1 MKRIPYLLVF
11 TIGVLSCKQEAS
23 QPQPAITEK
32 KAEVDTLPIAPAI
45 ITDTTMHDTDD
56 PAIWI
61 NRADLSKSL
70 IIGTDKDEDGA
81 LYVFDLQGKEVP
93 GKTVRGL
100 KRPNNV
106 DIEYGFSFGGK
117 TIDIAVV
124 AERLTH
130 KIRIFS
136 LPDMQAI
143 DNGGIEVYLGET
155 GEEYRDLMGISC
167 YKHPDGKIDVIVGRK
182 NGPTDG
188 SYLWQYRLTEKS
200 GKLHAE
206 VVRKFGTYSG
216 KNEIEAIAVDDE
228 LGFVYYSD
236 EGVGIRKYYADP
248 AKGNEELALFGTEGF
263 KEDHEGISIYKSD
276 ASHGFIV
283 VSDQQVN
290 SFRIFPREGNSG
302 NAHDHPHLHT
312 AKVQANESDGS
323 EVTEVALPG
332 FPSGLFVAM
341 SDNKTF
347 HFYHWKDIA
356 GPLYKK

>member
-1 MKRIPYLLVF
+1 MKRIPYIFVIAF
-11 TIGVLSCKQEAS
+11 GMVACKQEK
-23 QPQPAITEK
+23 PQEQTATIEK
-32 KAEVDTLPIAPAI
+32 PVVQDTLPIAPAV
-45 ITDTTMHDTDD
+45 ITDTTLHDTDD

-61 NRADLSKSL
+61 NRDDLSKSL

-81 LYVFDLQGKEVP
+81 LYVFDLNGKEVP
-93 GKTVRGL
+93 GKSVHGL

-117 TIDIAVV
+117 SIDIAVV

-130 KIRIFS
+130 KIRVFS

-143 DNGGIEVYLGET
+143 DNGGLEVYQGET
-155 GEEYRDLMGISC
+155 GEEFRDLMGISC

-188 SYLWQYRLTEKS
+188 TYLWQYRLSEKS

-228 LGFVYYSD
+228 LGFVYFSD

-263 KEDHEGISIYKSD
+263 KEDHEGISIFKKD
-276 ASHGFIV
+276 ATSGFII

-290 SFRIFPREGNSG
+290 SFRIFPREGQG
-302 NAHDHPHLHT
+302 NNPHDHPHLHT

-323 EVTEVALPG
+323 DVTEIALPG
-332 FPSGLFVAM
+332 FETGLFVAM

>member
-1 MKRIPYLLVF
+1 MKRIPYIFVIAF
-11 TIGVLSCKQEAS
+11 GMVACKQEK
-23 QPQPAITEK
+23 PQEQTTSIEK
-32 KAEVDTLPIAPAI
+32 PVVQDTLPIAPAV
-45 ITDTTMHDTDD
+45 ITDTTLHDTDD

-61 NRADLSKSL
+61 NRDDLSKSL

-81 LYVFDLQGKEVP
+81 LYVFDLNGKEVP
-93 GKTVRGL
+93 GKSIHGL

-117 TIDIAVV
+117 SIDIAVV

-130 KIRIFS
+130 KIRVFS

-143 DNGGIEVYLGET
+143 DNGGLEVYQGET
-155 GEEYRDLMGISC
+155 GEEFRDLMGISC

-188 SYLWQYRLTEKS
+188 TYLWQYRLSEKS

-228 LGFVYYSD
+228 LGYVYFSD

-263 KEDHEGISIYKSD
+263 KEDHEGISIFKKD
-276 ASHGFIV
+276 ATSGFII

-290 SFRIFPREGNSG
+290 SFRIFPREGQGKNP
-302 NAHDHPHLHT
+302 HDHPHLHT

-323 EVTEVALPG
+323 DVTEIALPG
-332 FPSGLFVAM
+332 FETGLFVAM